1 MPARDNQEKTTDM
14 AENGDSTDTKAVPDF
29 KLSETVF
36 LVQHQSSGNEELLK
50 EILEKIRKDNMGAY
64 YHYLYYDLKLPGIEW
79 DQSLYD
85 SLIEESSKHIAN
97 IKAEIEKLDKEDESE
112 MDILKKWTELGEYY
126 ATIGDK
132 SKAES
137 TLLKT
142 IELAPSTGSKID
154 LYLLISRIGFFYN
167 DAVFV
172 KTYLDK
178 SNALIEK
185 GGDWER
191 RNRYKTYNG
200 IYLMSIRNFAEA
212 SKLLND
218 SLSTFTS
225 TELTTYKDVAK
236 YALICGAIIFERPD
250 LKHKLIENPEILAIN
265 STTEELLPIYN
276 LIKSI
281 YLTEYEKFFPALL
294 ETNDKILTT
303 NKYLYAHANYYLREI
318 RCRAYSQLLESYRSL
333 SLKSMAASFGV
344 SVEFLDNDLCKFI
357 TSKKLNCVID
367 RVEGIVQTNRSD
379 NKNAQYHTLI
389 KTGDALLTKLQKYGA
404 AVRLS
409 GAEKV

>member
-1 MPARDNQEKTTDM
+1 MSDTETAR
-14 AENGDSTDTKAVPDF
+14 VPDF
-29 KLSETVF
+29 TLSDKVF
-36 LVQHQSSGNEELLK
+36 LARQASTNDIGNDALVN
-50 EILEKIRKDNMGAY
+50 EILATVRSENMGPY
-64 YHYLYYDLKLPGIEW
+64 YHHLYYDLKVPGLEW

-85 SLIEESSKHIAN
+85 GITTAAAEKVAD

-126 ATIGDK
+126 ANIGDREN
-132 SKAES
+132 AET

-167 DAVFV
+167 DLQFTR
-172 KTYLDK
+172 KYLDK
-178 SNALIEK
+178 SNELIER

-200 IYLMSIRNFAEA
+200 IYLMSVRNFKEA
-212 SKLLND
+212 CKLLND

-225 TELTTYKDVAK
+225 TELTTYEKVAQ
-236 YALICGAIIFERPD
+236 YALICGSIVFERPD
-250 LKHKLIENPEILAIN
+250 LKAKLIESPEILSIN
-265 STTEELLPIYN
+265 STTEELLPVYG

-281 YLTEYEKFFPALL
+281 YSTEYLKFFPALL
-294 ETNDKILTT
+294 ETSDKIFAKD
-303 NKYLYAHANYYLREI
+303 KYLFEHTNYYLREI

-344 SVEFLDNDLCKFI
+344 SVDFLDADLCKFI
-357 TSKKLNCVID
+357 PNKKLNCVID
-367 RVEGIVQTNRSD
+367 RVEGIVQTNRAD
-379 NKNAQYHTLI
+379 NKNVQYHTLI

-404 AVRLS
+404 AVRMS

>member
-1 MPARDNQEKTTDM
+1 MSEVKD
-14 AENGDSTDTKAVPDF
+14 DTETKIIPNF
-29 KLSETVF
+29 KLSEKVF
-36 LVQHQSSGNEELLK
+36 LIQHDETIDEKLNQEVLD
-50 EILEKIRKDNMGAY
+50 EIRLNNMAPY
-64 YHYLYYDLKLPGIEW
+64 YNYLYYDLKLPGLEW
-79 DQSLYD
+79 DQSFYD
-85 SLIEESSKHIAN
+85 SLNTNSLKHIN
-97 IKAEIEKLDKEDESE
+97 EIKDEIEKLNKEDESE

-126 ATIGDK
+126 AIIGDRENSEK
-132 SKAES
+132 

-154 LYLLISRIGFFYN
+154 LYFVIARVGFFYN
-167 DAVFV
+167 DLIFV
-172 KTYLDK
+172 KKYLDK

-191 RNRYKTYNG
+191 RNRYKTYYG
-200 IYLMSIRNFAEA
+200 IYLMSIRNFEEA

-225 TELTTYKDVAK
+225 TELTTYEDIAK

-250 LKHKLIENPEILAIN
+250 LKNKLIENPEILSIN
-265 STTEELLPIYN
+265 STTDELLPIFN

-281 YLTEYEKFFPALL
+281 YFTEYEKFFPTLV
-294 ETNDKILTT
+294 ETNDLILIK
-303 NKYLYAHANYYLREI
+303 NKYLFKHANYYLREI

-333 SLKSMAASFGV
+333 SLKSMASSFGV
-344 SVEFLDNDLCKFI
+344 SVEFLDEDLCKFI

-367 RVEGIVQTNRSD
+367 RVEGIVETNRSD
-379 NKNAQYHTLI
+379 NKNSQYHTLI

>member
-1 MPARDNQEKTTDM
+1 MSDTETAR
-14 AENGDSTDTKAVPDF
+14 VPDF
-29 KLSETVF
+29 TLSDKVF
-36 LVQHQSSGNEELLK
+36 LARQASTNDALVN
-50 EILEKIRKDNMGAY
+50 EILATVRSENMGPY
-64 YHYLYYDLKLPGIEW
+64 YHHLYYDLKVPGLEW

-85 SLIEESSKHIAN
+85 GITTAAAEKVAD

-126 ATIGDK
+126 ANIGDREN
-132 SKAES
+132 AET

-167 DAVFV
+167 DLQFTR
-172 KTYLDK
+172 KYLDK
-178 SNALIEK
+178 SNELIER

-200 IYLMSIRNFAEA
+200 IYLMSVRNFKEA
-212 SKLLND
+212 CKLLND

-225 TELTTYKDVAK
+225 TELTTYEKVAQ
-236 YALICGAIIFERPD
+236 YALICGSIVFERPE
-250 LKHKLIENPEILAIN
+250 LKAKLIESPEILSIN
-265 STTEELLPIYN
+265 STTEELLPVYG

-281 YLTEYEKFFPALL
+281 YSTEYLKFFPALL
-294 ETNDKILTT
+294 ETSDKIFAKD
-303 NKYLYAHANYYLREI
+303 KYLFEHTNYYLREI

-344 SVEFLDNDLCKFI
+344 SVDFLDADLCKFI
-357 TSKKLNCVID
+357 PNKKLNCVID
-367 RVEGIVQTNRSD
+367 RVEGIVQTNRAD

-404 AVRLS
+404 AVRMS